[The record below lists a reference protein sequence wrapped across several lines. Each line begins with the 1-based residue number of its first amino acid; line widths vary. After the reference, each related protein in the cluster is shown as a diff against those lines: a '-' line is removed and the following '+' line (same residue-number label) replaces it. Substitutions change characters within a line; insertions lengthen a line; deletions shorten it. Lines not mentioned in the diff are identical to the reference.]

1 MLGHGEKLTRK
12 QEQAISALLSEQTLT
27 AAAERIGVSEI
38 TLRRWLKQDGF
49 LAAYREARR
58 EVVEKAVSQ
67 LQQAS
72 WAASTTL
79 LKLLG
84 SGSDS
89 VRLRAAQT
97 ILDQASRGIELL
109 DFEERLTALEK
120 QSEPIR
126 D

>member
-1 MLGHGEKLTRK
+1 ML
-12 QEQAISALLSEQTLT
+12 
-27 AAAERIGVSEI
+27 
-38 TLRRWLKQDGF
+38 
-49 LAAYREARR
+49 
-58 EVVEKAVSQ
+58 VEKAVSQ

-97 ILDQASRGIELL
+97 ILDHASKGVELI
-109 DFEERLTALEK
+109 DFEERLAALER
-120 QSEPIR
+120 QNEPR
-126 D
+126 